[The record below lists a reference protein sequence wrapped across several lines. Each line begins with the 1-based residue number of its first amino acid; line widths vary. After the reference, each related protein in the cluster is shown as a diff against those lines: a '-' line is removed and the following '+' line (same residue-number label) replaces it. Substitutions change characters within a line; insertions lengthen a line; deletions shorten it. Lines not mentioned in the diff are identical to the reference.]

1 MGALGGAPRESLDG
15 TPTSGKARPGARRG
29 VVEIVLGTVVGQ
41 GVIVAGAPVLSRLY
55 APADFALLQL
65 FTGVV
70 AIGAVLASMRL
81 ELAIPLAQDLRETR
95 AVVRVGLLSSV
106 VIAGVLGIAGY
117 ATSPWWARGET
128 LRGLRAMWWL
138 VPLTIA
144 VLAMF
149 QLVSAVLIRAER
161 YRDLAGRN
169 AAQGLGTAAA
179 QLSFGFAGVRPL
191 GLLLGLGIGRILGLV
206 SVVGRQPLFGGPKR
220 DSERPGTERP
230 GTERPGTE
238 RPDDERLTTA
248 DLRAAL
254 HRFRRFP
261 AVTTWSALLNS
272 SAQWAPAFVF
282 PATFGATPAGW
293 LAFTMRLLTLPATVV
308 GQSVAQVFLGRGA
321 AAQRADSGQLP
332 RLTWLAVR
340 RLFVVGVGPAL
351 LLAVA
356 GPWAFGW
363 VFGSTW
369 EQSGVYARILAAAFL
384 LQFVASPIGNVFNLA
399 GRQGVALVWD
409 ACRLVLVIAV
419 PTLVWALGGSD
430 VLGVTAYSGVLVF
443 SYAGVLGLA
452 WWVLRRA

>member
-1 MGALGGAPRESLDG
+1 MGAHGGAPPERVDG
-15 TPTSGKARPGARRG
+15 TPTAGQAQAQVQTQPPARPRARRG

-41 GVIVAGAPVLSRLY
+41 GVVVAGAPVLSRLY
-55 APADFALLQL
+55 APADFALFQV

-70 AIGAVLASMRL
+70 AIGAVVASLRL
-81 ELAIPLAQDLRETR
+81 ELAIPLARDLRETR
-95 AVVRVGLLSSV
+95 AVVRVGLVSVV
-106 VIAGVLGIAGY
+106 VIAGLLGLAGY

-128 LRGLRAMWWL
+128 LRGLRDLWWL

-144 VLAMF
+144 VLAVF
-149 QLVSAVLIRAER
+149 QLVSAVLVRAER

-191 GLLLGLGIGRILGLV
+191 GLLLGLGIGRVLGLV
-206 SVVGRQPLFGGPKR
+206 SVVGRQRRQRLFGSR
-220 DSERPGTERP
+220 HEADH
-230 GTERPGTE
+230 
-238 RPDDERLTTA
+238 LTTA

-272 SAQWAPAFVF
+272 AAQWAPAFVF

-293 LAFTMRLLTLPATVV
+293 LAFTMRLITLPATVI
-308 GQSVAQVFLGRGA
+308 GQSVAQVFIGRGA
-321 AAQRADSGQLP
+321 AAQRADTGQLP

-340 RLFVVGVGPAL
+340 RLFLVGVGPAVA
-351 LLAVA
+351 LAVA

-399 GRQGVALVWD
+399 ERQGVALVWD
-409 ACRLVLVIAV
+409 ACRLVLVVAV

-430 VLGVTAYSGVLVF
+430 VLGVTAYSCVLVF